1 MISESWE
8 YYKEVYKDMM
18 SLGQYQS
25 AAAKT
30 AMYKHNHKVL
40 YPALGLAGEAGEV
53 ANKVKKMLRDDNLD
67 KNAIASEIGD
77 VLWYAAMLS
86 KDLNI
91 ELHDVAM
98 KNLEKLYDRKER
110 GTIQG
115 NGDER

>member
-30 AMYKHNHKVL
+30 AMYKHNHKIL

-67 KNAIASEIGD
+67 RNAIASEIGD

>member
-30 AMYKHNHKVL
+30 AMYKHNHKIL

-98 KNLEKLYDRKER
+98 KNLEKLSDRKER

-115 NGDER
+115 DGDER

>member
-8 YYKEVYKDMM
+8 YYKEAYKDMM
-18 SLGQYQS
+18 SLTQYQS
-25 AAAKT
+25 AAAQT
-30 AMYKHNHKVL
+30 AMYKHTHKIL

-53 ANKVKKMLRDDNLD
+53 ANKVKKMLRDNNLD

-115 NGDER
+115 DGDER

>member
-30 AMYKHNHKVL
+30 AMYKHNHKIL

-77 VLWYAAMLS
+77 VSWYAAMLS

-91 ELHDVAM
+91 QLHDVAM

-115 NGDER
+115 DGDER